1 MLSFIQSGAKNG
13 AKDFSKHS
21 IEELSVLPRVI
32 PTIVID
38 EGRAIHTEGFQYSS
52 YLGDP
57 LNIARLYG
65 ELEADEILL
74 LDRTQDF
81 HETLLGNGL
90 LKRLTEQVFT
100 PVSYG
105 GAISQ
110 TNQVDKALDS
120 GLDKIVFKL
129 ESPGALELVQWTAS
143 KFGSQAVMVCI
154 NYVEYGFSSV
164 EGVTIKIDNIAN
176 LVKTAVDVGAGE
188 ILLQNAS
195 RSGSKSGLGGASL
208 QLKLGDLT
216 PPVILSGGVGSMSDI
231 KEAFEL
237 GFSGVGVSTLF
248 CMESR
253 SQTPLTSYLTPKD
266 REYLW

>member
-1 MLSFIQSGAKNG
+1 M
-13 AKDFSKHS
+13 
-21 IEELSVLPRVI
+21 LPRVI

-57 LNIARLYG
+57 LNMARLFG

-81 HETLLGNGL
+81 HQTLLGNGL

-100 PVSYG
+100 PISYG

-110 TNQVDKALDS
+110 SHQVDKALDS
-120 GLDKIVFKL
+120 GLDKIVLKL
-129 ESPGALELVQWTAS
+129 ESQGALELVEWTAS

-154 NYVEYGFSSV
+154 NFVESGFP
-164 EGVTIKIDNIAN
+164 EIEAVTNQSEN
-176 LVKTAVDVGAGE
+176 LSNLIKTAVDFGAGE

-195 RSGSKSGLGGASL
+195 RSGSKSGLGAASL
-208 QLKLGDLT
+208 QLKLGDII
-216 PPVILSGGVGSMSDI
+216 PPVILSGGAGSISDI

-237 GFSGVGVSTLF
+237 GFSGVGASTLF
-248 CMESR
+248 CVESR
-253 SQTPLTSYLTPKD
+253 SKTPLTSYLSPKD
-266 REYLW
+266 REFLG

>member
-1 MLSFIQSGAKNG
+1 M
-13 AKDFSKHS
+13 
-21 IEELSVLPRVI
+21 LPRVI

-38 EGRAIHTEGFQYSS
+38 EGRAIHTEGFRYSS

-57 LNIARLYG
+57 LNIARLFG

-100 PVSYG
+100 PISYG
-105 GAISQ
+105 GAISN
-110 TNQVDKALDS
+110 THQVDKALDS
-120 GLDKIVFKL
+120 GLDKIVLKL
-129 ESPGALELVQWTAS
+129 GSPGALELVEWTAS
-143 KFGSQAVMVCI
+143 KFGRQAVMACI
-154 NYVEYGFSSV
+154 NYVEYGFPSV
-164 EGVTIKIDNIAN
+164 DGVTIETENLPN

-195 RSGSKSGLGGASL
+195 RSGSKSGLGGPAL
-208 QLKLGDLT
+208 QLKLGDVV

-237 GFSGVGVSTLF
+237 GFSGVGASTLF

-253 SQTPLTSYLTPKD
+253 SNTPLTSYLTPKD
-266 REYLW
+266 REFLG